1 MKKITFAVF
10 FSLLLFS
17 APLRAEVKSI
27 VDWDGGYNPYRP
39 GNDTIAGRDN
49 PEPVKTV
56 CSTKCPAPYSI
67 TTTSCLAG
75 QVLVSCPASGCSYYR
90 LCRNKNEKGDEKR
103 SQDII
108 NTNVNDINLPELL
121 EEIETYQ
128 YDQNQ

>member
-10 FSLLLFS
+10 CSLLLFS

-56 CSTKCPAPYSI
+56 CSTKCPAP
-67 TTTSCLAG
+67 
-75 QVLVSCPASGCSYYR
+75 
-90 LCRNKNEKGDEKR
+90 
-103 SQDII
+103 
-108 NTNVNDINLPELL
+108 
-121 EEIETYQ
+121 
-128 YDQNQ
+128 